1 MEAEIVSGKTRKST
15 SRGDFCFWLDVVV
28 NLEILRTIR
37 DNLIVTFN
45 LAFSFLQN
53 MYLFFFLCSF
63 TFMIEITGLIYVMVI
78 HIGYGSSILLQRA
91 IVLVGLYSSQLGG
104 TLYS

>member
-1 MEAEIVSGKTRKST
+1 
-15 SRGDFCFWLDVVV
+15 
-28 NLEILRTIR
+28 
-37 DNLIVTFN
+37 
-45 LAFSFLQN
+45 
-53 MYLFFFLCSF
+53 
-63 TFMIEITGLIYVMVI
+63 MIEITGLIYVMVI

>member
-28 NLEILRTIR
+28 NMEILRTIR

-45 LAFSFLQN
+45 LEFSSLQN
-53 MYLFFFLCSF
+53 MYLFFLCSF